1 MRAAGHRPIGANLTQ
16 FERRAVDARRA
27 FLLFCSSGPTE
38 RRNQS
43 ARARLAI
50 DFTRMPLAKPPG
62 QLPSAP
68 RRAPWAF
75 DRAASKVDKPMAG
88 KVLKAAMERRRSL
101 PVSYVTATAFA
112 W

>member
-1 MRAAGHRPIGANLTQ
+1 
-16 FERRAVDARRA
+16 
-27 FLLFCSSGPTE
+27 
-38 RRNQS
+38 
-43 ARARLAI
+43 
-50 DFTRMPLAKPPG
+50 MPLAKPRG
-62 QLPSAP
+62 QRPSIASP
-68 RRAPWAF
+68 RVMTSAF